1 MDFVVYH
8 PQQLVKLPFGLL
20 EPQGDLEVVDA
31 PQIDLIHVPGLVLRR
46 KDIGLDTVEV
56 IMIAV

>member
-1 MDFVVYH
+1 MDFVVYN
-8 PQQLVKLPFGLL
+8 PQQLVKTSFGLL

-31 PQIDLIHVPGLVLRR
+31 SQMIWFMFLAWLLRR

-56 IMIAV
+56 IMTAI

>member
-1 MDFVVYH
+1 MVYH
-8 PQQLVKLPFGLL
+8 PTAIGKNFLL
-20 EPQGDLEVVDA
+20 DYWNHREILEVVDA
-31 PQIDLIHVPGLVLRR
+31 SQIDLIHVPGLVLRR